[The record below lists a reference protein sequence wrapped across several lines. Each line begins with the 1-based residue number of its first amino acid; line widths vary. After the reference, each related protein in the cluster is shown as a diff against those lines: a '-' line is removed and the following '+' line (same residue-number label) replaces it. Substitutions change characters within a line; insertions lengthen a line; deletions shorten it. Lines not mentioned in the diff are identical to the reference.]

1 MGKILFKDFK
11 IFSGTEF
18 IDAHELLVDGERI
31 SAVGSGLDGTDA
43 EVIEGYGKILS
54 PGFVDLHAHFRDPGG
69 EWNEDIA
76 SGAKAGA
83 AGGFTTLVAMPNTK
97 PAISE
102 PSLVEYVLSHG
113 KAAGASF

>member
-11 IFSGTEF
+11 VFDGRGF
-18 IDAHELLVDGERI
+18 IAARDVLVDGERI
-31 SAVGSGLDGTDA
+31 LAVGNGLEERGA
-43 EVIEGYGKILS
+43 EIIEGYGKILS

-83 AGGFTTLVAMPNTK
+83 AGGF
-97 PAISE
+97 PALRGCGS
-102 PSLVEYVLSHG
+102 
-113 KAAGASF
+113 AGNARRRGRHAVSRSGDN